1 MTRHDDLARFSP
13 ATRAWFAA
21 AFVSPTPAQALAWAA
36 IDGGEHSLIVA
47 PTGSGKTLA
56 AFLSA
61 LDALSSRPAAQPGV
75 RVLYVSPLKAL
86 AVDVERNL
94 SAPLVGIRQASL
106 RLGLAEP
113 QVRVGVRSGD
123 TPEGERRRLIA
134 HPPDILITTPE
145 SLFLILNSIGR
156 STLQGVETV
165 IVDEVHALA
174 GTKRGAHLEISLER
188 LDELVRGS
196 GARPPQRV
204 GLSATVRPLDAVARF
219 LGGLQPV
226 KIVAPPAHK
235 EWELSVR
242 VPVDDLGSIQ
252 SSPSPGAHGRSQPR
266 PSIWPHVEA
275 ELLDLVEASR
285 STIVFANSRRLAER
299 ITAHLNELHA
309 ERLGIEKPPAALGPP
324 AVVMAQSGASAGP
337 DGTSAPVI
345 ARAHHGSLSKERRA
359 QIEADLKS
367 GILPC
372 VVATSSLELGIDMG
386 AVDLVVQ
393 VGSPPSVAS
402 GLQRIGRAGHQVGA
416 VSRGVILPTHRGDLV
431 EAAVVTKRMLAG
443 RIEAV
448 PTLRSPLDVLAQQL
462 VAMAIDPEASVTGS
476 RSRQG
481 ADAERGERP
490 VITSSRVFEL
500 VRRTAS
506 FAELPRSVFDGV
518 LAMLTGR
525 YPSEEF
531 AELRPR
537 LVWDRSSD
545 RLAARPGALRL
556 VSTSGGTIP
565 DRGLFGV
572 FLVGDQNAAGRH
584 QPGRRVG
591 ELDEEMVYETRVG
604 DVLTLGTTSWRVE
617 EITHDQVLVSPA
629 PGEPGRLPFWK
640 GDSPRRPAELGAAIG
655 AFLRELG
662 AGRRGGRVDEALE
675 EAGLDA
681 QARSNLLAYLAD
693 QRAAYPDLPTDRTV
707 VVERFRD
714 ELGDWR
720 VCIHSALGRA
730 VLEPWALLIQ
740 AQAQDRG
747 GDQVSATAFNDGIV
761 VRVPDTDADP
771 PGVDLIAVDPE
782 RLEELVTAQLGGSA
796 LFAARFREAAARA
809 LLLPRR
815 NPRARA
821 PLWQQRM
828 RSAQLLNVAA
838 QYPDFP
844 IVLEAVRECLTDV
857 FDLPTLKR
865 LHEDI
870 AARRVRVVEVETAE
884 ASPFAR
890 NLLFGYL
897 GQFVYEGDQPLAER
911 RAAALALDPGLLA
924 ELLGSDALAALL
936 DPAVAAAVEDDLQAL
951 SPERRAKTAEQL
963 ADIVRVGGPYTGA
976 ETRARSDT
984 DLDADA
990 AIDALVEQ
998 RRLAR
1003 VHWAQ
1008 SQWIVDA
1015 ADLALLRDAIG
1026 VPVPPGYPTPE
1037 PEERPLDRLLIRWA
1051 RTHGPSDPAVFAA
1064 RYAIG
1069 AGVVGQAVADLAAR
1083 GLLIR
1088 GRYFEDAPE
1097 QFCHPTVLAQIKRRT
1112 LAALRKE
1119 VEPVQQASFALF
1131 LTQWHELGELHGV
1144 DGTLSAVELLSGYP
1158 LPASM
1163 LETAILPARVTDYRP
1178 AYLDELLAEGEISW
1192 TGAGAIGAGDGWVR
1206 LWAGRPTPVVEPD
1219 RDEPTPLAAGIL
1231 ARLEAGGAWFFD
1243 DLVDADAASRADHL
1257 DAIWELVWAGRVT
1270 NDSLAA
1276 LRSRTAGG
1284 VVRPQRVARVRR
1296 GGLVRARL
1304 RPPSPGAAGRWSA
1317 VRPAGAE
1324 AATQTLVDRLDR
1336 YGVLTRG
1343 SVLAEDPRGGYAP
1356 TYRALAEAEER
1367 GLCRRGYFVEG
1378 LGAAQFALSGAVD
1391 RLRAVE
1397 ARQTAPDHDPTASRP
1412 LVLAAT
1418 DPANAYGASLPW
1430 PSSPAHRPTRKAG
1443 ALVVLSGGRLI
1454 GYVERGAKTLLTF
1467 DAAAVGDLA
1476 RALADVTA
1484 LGWLGRVTIRTVDA
1498 KPAFDHP
1505 IGEALVAAGFAMNPQ
1520 GYRLRSSRSAQRTEE
1535 SH

>member
-13 ATRAWFAA
+13 ATRAWFAD
-21 AFVSPTPAQALAWAA
+21 AFVAPTLAQTHAWAA

-61 LDALSSRPAAQPGV
+61 LDTLSSTPSARPGV

-94 SAPLVGIRQASL
+94 SAPLVGIRQASV

-113 QVRVGVRSGD
+113 QVRVGVRTGD
-123 TPEGERRRLIA
+123 TPEGERRRMIA
-134 HPPDILITTPE
+134 QPPDILITTPE

-156 STLQGVETV
+156 RALETVETV
-165 IVDEVHALA
+165 ILDEVHALA
-174 GTKRGAHLEISLER
+174 GTKRGAHLEVSLER
-188 LDELVRGS
+188 LGELVRGA
-196 GARPPQRV
+196 GARAPQRV
-204 GLSATVRPLDAVARF
+204 GLSATVRPLDAVAKF
-219 LGGLQPV
+219 LGGREPV

-235 EWELSVR
+235 QWDLSVR

-252 SSPSPGAHGRSQPR
+252 SSPAPGADGRSEPR
-266 PSIWPHVEA
+266 QSIWPHVES

-309 ERLGIEKPPAALGPP
+309 ERLGIQMPAPIGLP
-324 AVVMAQSGASAGP
+324 AVVMAQSGSSAGQ
-337 DGTSAPVI
+337 DETLAPII

-367 GILPC
+367 GVLPC

-431 EAAVVTKRMLAG
+431 EAAVVTQRMPAG

-462 VAMAIDPEASVTGS
+462 VAMAIDPEASATGARSS
-476 RSRQG
+476 R
-481 ADAERGERP
+481 ADPGNRERP
-490 VITSSRVFEL
+490 AITSDWAFEV

-537 LVWDRSSD
+537 LVWDRSTD

-572 FLVGDQNAAGRH
+572 FLVGEQNAAGRH
-584 QPGRRVG
+584 EPGRRVG

-617 EITHDQVLVSPA
+617 QITHDQVLVSPA

-662 AGRRGGRVDEALE
+662 AGRRGGRVEASLAE
-675 EAGLDA
+675 SGLDA
-681 QARSNLLAYLAD
+681 QARSNLLAYLAE
-693 QRAAYPDLPTDRTV
+693 QRAAYPDVPTDRTV

-740 AQAQDRG
+740 AQAQERG

-771 PGVDLIAVDPE
+771 PGVDLITVDPD

-936 DPAVAAAVEDDLQAL
+936 DPAVADAVEDDLQAL
-951 SPERRAKTAEQL
+951 SPDRRARTVEQL
-963 ADIVRVGGPYTGA
+963 ADIVRIGGPYTAA
-976 ETRARSDT
+976 EARARSET
-984 DLDADA
+984 GLDVEA
-990 AIDALVEQ
+990 AIEALVEQ

-1003 VHWAQ
+1003 VHWAG
-1008 SQWIVDA
+1008 SYWIVDA

-1026 VPVPPGYPTPE
+1026 VPIPPAYPTPE

-1051 RTHGPSDPAVFAA
+1051 RTHGPSSPAVFAA

-1069 AGVVGQAVADLAAR
+1069 AGVVGQAVADLVAR
-1083 GLLIR
+1083 GVLIR

-1119 VEPVQQASFALF
+1119 VEPVQQVSFALF

-1144 DGTLSAVELLSGYP
+1144 DGTLAAVELLSGYP

-1178 AYLDELLAEGEISW
+1178 AYLDELLAGGEISW

-1206 LWAGRPTPVVEPD
+1206 LWAGRPTPVVGPD
-1219 RDEPTPLAAGIL
+1219 PDEPTPLAVSIL

-1270 NDSLAA
+1270 NDSLTA

-1304 RPPSPGAAGRWSA
+1304 RPPTPGAAGRWSA

-1356 TYRALAEAEER
+1356 TYRALADAEER

-1378 LGAAQFALSGAVD
+1378 LGAAQFALPGAVD

-1397 ARQTAPDHDPTASRP
+1397 AKRAAPDHDPTQSRP

-1418 DPANAYGASLPW
+1418 DPANPYGASLPW

-1467 DAAAVGDLA
+1467 DAAAGGDLA

-1505 IGEALVAAGFAMNPQ
+1505 IAEALVAAGFAMNPQ
-1520 GYRLRSSRSAQRTEE
+1520 GYRLRTPRSGQRSEE
-1535 SH
+1535 AR